1 MSDHATQG
9 HRYDLCR
16 QEVLALES
24 GAIPMVAVI
33 DRTRPWPPKQLSTNA
48 RMHWAAKSKHAKA
61 YRMACF
67 TLCIQA
73 KLNQMVLA
81 ETGPITLDI
90 EFVPPDRRARDLDN
104 MLSSVKNGLDGVAD
118 ALGVND
124 RRFVFRLCR
133 SEQIGGFVKVRVTA
147 GPEA

>member
-1 MSDHATQG
+1 MAEAG
-9 HRYDLCR
+9 AK
-16 QEVLALES
+16 EVTL
-24 GAIPMVAVI
+24 
-33 DRTRPWPPKQLSTNA
+33 PWPPSGLSPNA
-48 RMHWAAKSKHAKA
+48 RLHWGAKSKYAKA

-67 TLCIQA
+67 ALCIQA

-104 MLSSVKNGLDGVAD
+104 MLSSVKNGLDGIAD

-124 RRFVFRLCR
+124 RRFVFRLSR
-133 SEQIGGFVKVRVTA
+133 AEQVGGMVKVRVTA